1 MVSSTSNG
9 MNKILQIFKR
19 PDLRNK
25 VLFIFFLLAVSRLVS
40 SIPIPA
46 VDASQLKDF
55 FAQNQFFGLISS
67 FTGGSLST
75 LSIAM
80 LGLGPY
86 ITGSI
91 IMQLL
96 TMIFPSLEQMY
107 KYEGE
112 AGRMKFN
119 QYSRLLTVPLAA
131 LQGYGFLVLLAR
143 QNIIG
148 HLALIDW
155 VAAISVIIAGS
166 VFLMWL
172 GELISEKNLGNGVS
186 LLILAGIVAGF
197 PASIQQT
204 LFTFDMSQLFTYIG
218 FIIVALV
225 VIVGVI
231 YISEAQRNIPINYAR
246 RVRGMKMFGGVS
258 TYLPMRVNNAGV
270 IPIIFALSLLLFPG
284 MLGSFFAGSSIT
296 IVSKV
301 ATLFTDFIQNQLWYS
316 LAYFFLVVLFTY
328 FYTAVTFDPK
338 SISENI
344 QKQGGY
350 IPGIRPGAMTA
361 QFLNHLLNR
370 VTLVGALFL
379 GLIAVMPNI
388 VQGFTG
394 ITTFTVGGTSILI
407 VVSVALE
414 IMKQV
419 DAQLSMYEY

>member
-1 MVSSTSNG
+1 MD
-9 MNKILQIFKR
+9 KILQMFKR

-25 VLFIFFLLAVSRLVS
+25 VLFIFFLLAVSRLIS

-46 VDASQLKDF
+46 VDVSRLKEF
-55 FAQNQFFGLISS
+55 FDQNQFFGLISS

-80 LGLGPY
+80 LGLSPY

-131 LQGYGFLVLLAR
+131 LQGYGFLALLSR
-143 QNIIG
+143 QGIIG
-148 HLALIDW
+148 QLGMIDW
-155 VAAISVIIAGS
+155 VTAISVIIAGS

-186 LLILAGIVAGF
+186 LLILAGIVSGF
-197 PASIQQT
+197 PTSIQQT
-204 LFTFDMSQLFTYIG
+204 LFTYDPSQLFVYIG
-218 FIIVALV
+218 FLVVALA

-246 RVRGMKMFGGVS
+246 RVRGMKMYGGVS

-270 IPIIFALSLLLFPG
+270 IPIIFALSILLFPG
-284 MLGSFFAGSSIT
+284 MIANFFAGSNIAV
-296 IVSKV
+296 VSTV
-301 ATLFTDFIQNQLWYS
+301 AGFFNSFIQSQFWY
-316 LAYFFLVVLFTY
+316 ATFYFILVVLFTY

-350 IPGIRPGAMTA
+350 IPGIRPGPSTA

-370 VTLVGALFL
+370 VTLVGAIFL
-379 GLIAVMPNI
+379 GLIAILPNV
-388 VQGFTG
+388 VQGATG
-394 ITTFTVGGTSILI
+394 ITTFAVGGTSILI

>member
-1 MVSSTSNG
+1 

-25 VLFIFFLLAVSRLVS
+25 VLFIFFLLAVSRFVS
-40 SIPIPA
+40 SVPIPA
-46 VDASQLKDF
+46 VDASRLKDF
-55 FAQNQFFGLISS
+55 FAQNQFFGLIST

-112 AGRMKFN
+112 AGRMRFN

-131 LQGYGFLVLLAR
+131 LQGYGFLVLLTR

-148 HLALIDW
+148 HLGLIDW
-155 VAAISVIIAGS
+155 VTAISVIVAGS

-197 PASIQQT
+197 PTAIQQT
-204 LFTFDMSQLFTYIG
+204 LFTFDASQLFTYLS
-218 FIIVALV
+218 FVIVALV
-225 VIVGVI
+225 VIVGVV

-246 RVRGMKMFGGVS
+246 RVRGMKMYGGVS
-258 TYLPMRVNNAGV
+258 TYLPMRVNNAGL

-284 MLGSFFAGSSIT
+284 MVANFFAGSSIPV
-296 IVSKV
+296 ISSV
-301 ATLFTDFIQNQLWYS
+301 AAFFTNFVQNQFWYS
-316 LAYFFLVVLFTY
+316 LAYFFLVVVFTY

-370 VTLVGALFL
+370 VTLVGAIFL
-379 GLIAVMPNI
+379 GLIAVLPNI
-388 VQGFTG
+388 VQGVTG

-414 IMKQV
+414 VMKQV

>member
-1 MVSSTSNG
+1 

-25 VLFIFFLLAVSRLVS
+25 VLFILALLVISRLIS
-40 SIPIPA
+40 NIPIPA
-46 VDASQLKDF
+46 IDASRLKEF
-55 FAQNQFFGLISS
+55 FAQNQFLGLLST
-67 FTGGSLST
+67 FTGGSLSS
-75 LSIAM
+75 LSIGM
-80 LGLGPY
+80 LALGPY

-112 AGRMKFN
+112 AGRAKFN

-131 LQGYGFLVLLAR
+131 IQGYSFLIILAR
-143 QNIIG
+143 QGIVGNLG
-148 HLALIDW
+148 SVDW
-155 VAAISVIIAGS
+155 VTAVTVIVAGS

-172 GELISEKNLGNGVS
+172 GELITEKNLGNGVS
-186 LLILAGIVAGF
+186 LLILAGIAARF
-197 PASIQQT
+197 PISIKQS
-204 LFTFDMSQLFTYIG
+204 LFTYTSSDLFTYIG

-225 VIVGVI
+225 VIVGVV

-246 RVRGMKMFGGVS
+246 RIRGMKVYGGVS

-270 IPIIFALSLLLFPG
+270 IPIIFALSILLFPN
-284 MLGSFFAGSSIT
+284 MLANFLSGSSIR
-296 IVSKV
+296 IVASIARTV
-301 ATLFTDFIQNQLWYS
+301 SNFVQNQIAYDS
-316 LAYFFLVVLFTY
+316 LYFILVVVFTY

-350 IPGIRPGAMTA
+350 IPGIRPGPTTS

-370 VTLVGALFL
+370 VTLVGAVFL
-379 GLIAVMPNI
+379 GVIAILPNI
-388 VQGFTG
+388 VRGATG
-394 ITTFTVGGTSILI
+394 ITTFAVGGTSILI

>member
-1 MVSSTSNG
+1 
-9 MNKILQIFKR
+9 MNKLLQIFKR

-25 VLFIFFLLAVSRLVS
+25 VLFILAILVVFRLIS
-40 SIPIPA
+40 NIPIPA
-46 VDASQLKDF
+46 VDSSQLREF
-55 FAQNQFFGLISS
+55 FAQNQFFGLIST
-67 FTGGSLST
+67 FTGGSLAA
-75 LSIAM
+75 LSIGM

-131 LQGYGFLVLLAR
+131 LQGYGFLVLLSR
-143 QNIIG
+143 QGVIG
-148 HLALIDW
+148 SLSLLEW
-155 VAAISVIIAGS
+155 VSAISVIIAGS

-172 GELISEKNLGNGVS
+172 GELITEKNLGNGVS
-186 LLILAGIVAGF
+186 ILILAGIVAGF
-197 PASIQQT
+197 PSALRQT
-204 LFTFDMSQLFTYIG
+204 IFTYDPTQLFTYVG
-218 FIIVALV
+218 FVVIALV

-231 YISEAQRNIPINYAR
+231 YVSEAQRNIPINYAR
-246 RVRGMKMFGGVS
+246 RIRGMRVYGGVS

-270 IPIIFALSLLLFPG
+270 IPIIFALSILLFPG
-284 MLGSFFAGSSIT
+284 MIANFLS
-296 IVSKV
+296 VSGN
-301 ATLFTDFIQNQLWYS
+301 AFIAKSAAFVSGFLQSNAWYS
-316 LAYFFLVVLFTY
+316 TFYFLLVVLFTY

-338 SISENI
+338 SISDNI

-350 IPGIRPGAMTA
+350 IPGIRPGPMTA
-361 QFLNHLLNR
+361 QFLLFLLNR
-370 VTLVGALFL
+370 ITLVGALFL
-379 GLIAVMPNI
+379 GVIAVLPNV
-388 VQGFTG
+388 VQSFTG
-394 ITTFTVGGTSILI
+394 VTAFTVGGTSILI

>member
-1 MVSSTSNG
+1 

-96 TMIFPSLEQMY
+96 TMIFPALEQMY

-112 AGRMKFN
+112 AGRMRFN

-148 HLALIDW
+148 QLGMIDW
-155 VAAISVIIAGS
+155 ATAISVIVAGS

-218 FIIVALV
+218 FVIVALI

-246 RVRGMKMFGGVS
+246 RVRGMKMYGGVS

-284 MLGSFFAGSSIT
+284 MLASFFAGSSIAV
-296 IVSKV
+296 ISNI
-301 ATLFTDFIQNQLWYS
+301 AEFFTNFVQNQVWYS
-316 LAYFFLVVLFTY
+316 IAYFFLVVLFTY

-388 VQGFTG
+388 VQGVTG
-394 ITTFTVGGTSILI
+394 ISTFTVGGTSILI

>member
-1 MVSSTSNG
+1 MD
-9 MNKILQIFKR
+9 KILQIFKR
-19 PDLRNK
+19 ADLRNK

-46 VDASQLKDF
+46 VDVSRLKDF
-55 FAQNQFFGLISS
+55 FAQNQFFGLLSS

-96 TMIFPSLEQMY
+96 TMIFPGLEQMY

-131 LQGYGFLVLLAR
+131 LQGYGFLILLAR

-148 HLALIDW
+148 HLGLIDW
-155 VAAISVIIAGS
+155 ATAISVIVAGS

-186 LLILAGIVAGF
+186 LLILAGIVSRF
-197 PASIQQT
+197 PSEIQQT
-204 LFTFDMSQLFTYIG
+204 LFTFDASQFFTYAS
-218 FIIVALV
+218 FIIVALI
-225 VIVGVI
+225 VIVGVV

-246 RVRGMKMFGGVS
+246 RVRGMKMYGGVS

-284 MLGSFFAGSSIT
+284 MIGNFFAGSSIT

-301 ATLFTDFIQNQLWYS
+301 ATFFSNFVQNSLWYS
-316 LAYFFLVVLFTY
+316 IAYFFLVVVFTY

-338 SISENI
+338 SIAENV

-350 IPGIRPGAMTA
+350 IPGIRPGPMTA

-370 VTLVGALFL
+370 VTLVGAIFL
-379 GLIAVMPNI
+379 GLIAILPNI
-388 VQGFTG
+388 VQGATG